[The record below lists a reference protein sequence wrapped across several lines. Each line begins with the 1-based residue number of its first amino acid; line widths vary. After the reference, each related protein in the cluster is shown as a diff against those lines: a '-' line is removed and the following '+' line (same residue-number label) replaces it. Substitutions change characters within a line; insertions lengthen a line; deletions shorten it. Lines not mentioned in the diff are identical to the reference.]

1 MANGETP
8 DPKKQ
13 KAFNQEQKQTI
24 QNQKELN
31 TEGAAF
37 QELLDKFSEKHT
49 GINKSIQGYLS
60 SQEDITGQ
68 LQQQLKNIK
77 GNKEGLKGSIQLS
90 RQVTNAIKNSI
101 GPYNDIKKIQKEQE
115 KNLRLEKQLRNQSKK
130 LIEEAGKDLG
140 DYVKEMLE
148 FLMLLN
154 F

>member
-31 TEGAAF
+31 KEGTAYDK
-37 QELLDKFSEKHT
+37 LLANYLEKHT

-60 SQEDITGQ
+60 AQEDITGQ
-68 LQQQLKNIK
+68 LQQQLKATE
-77 GNKEGLKGSIQLS
+77 GNKEGLKGSIKLS

-101 GPYNDIKKIQKEQE
+101 GPYNDIKKIQEE
-115 KNLRLEKQLRNQSKK
+115 RLKNQRLEEQLRNQSKK
-130 LIEEAGKDLG
+130 LIEEAGKDQG
-140 DYVKEMLE
+140 DYVKEM
-148 FLMLLN
+148 N
-154 F
+154 AII